1 MDYFS
6 IERLDI
12 LKKYNHMYYMVQKLD
27 KLYLNVWKVYLQSI
41 SFELLKRNNLLSNTA
56 KMNIMLD
63 KKKANSC
70 AIHEVLNNVI
80 CTKLSLCLY
89 NMNKIYLNANEVNK
103 KFKEKAT
110 TIKLLAKMKRLM
122 SNDYEEKKVKKLINI
137 NKSVIL
143 FNSLYKKNYNSE
155 NVYKKINQCKNNIS
169 KYSKQLNTKY
179 NKIDSLNKSIS
190 SLEKKCIEAKC
201 GIQNSVKKA
210 NKKNKSDLN
219 SIKYLSAE
227 INGIQKS
234 YESEIKNINK
244 TYENEF
250 IKNKKQ
256 MCSICLE
263 EDCRFIKTSCG
274 HYFHVECITMYLE
287 KIIYNNNF
295 INITCPMCR
304 QNMG

>member
-12 LKKYNHMYYMVQKLD
+12 LKKYNHMYYMSQKLD
-27 KLYLNVWKVYLQSI
+27 RLYLNVWKVYSQNI
-41 SFELLKRNNLLSNTA
+41 SFELLKRNNLLSNAA
-56 KMNIMLD
+56 KMQTVMV
-63 KKKANSC
+63 KKKANNC

-89 NMNKIYLNANEVNK
+89 NMNKIYLNSNEVNK
-103 KFKEKAT
+103 KFKEKKIT
-110 TIKLLAKMKRLM
+110 NKLLERFKKIM
-122 SNDYEEKKVKKLINI
+122 STNYEEKKVKRLNNL
-137 NKSVIL
+137 NKSVLL
-143 FNSLYKKNYNSE
+143 FNSLYKKNYNQDA
-155 NVYKKINQCKNNIS
+155 VDKKITQFKNNIT
-169 KYSKQLNTKY
+169 KYSNQLTTRY
-179 NKIDSLNKSIS
+179 NKMISIDKSIS
-190 SLEKKCIEAKC
+190 SLEKKCIDLKC
-201 GIQNSVKKA
+201 SIQNSVDKA
-210 NKKNKSDLN
+210 NKKNKSDLK
-219 SIKYLSAE
+219 SIKYLSTE
-227 INGIQKS
+227 INDIQKS
-234 YESEIKNINK
+234 YDSEITNINK

-250 IKNKKQ
+250 IENKQQ

-287 KIIYNNNF
+287 KIIYNNTF